1 MTDDWRLVIGGTD
14 FDWRAHLPMCR
25 NFSAGARALTS
36 RKAALNLAKSYD
48 LLAKMADEA
57 LQEYRAGKAESL
69 TNLNFALVIGDEDLP
84 VSGRD

>member
-1 MTDDWRLVIGGTD
+1 VPKFFG
-14 FDWRAHLPMCR
+14 
-25 NFSAGARALTS
+25 SAGALPS

-57 LQEYRAGKAESL
+57 LQEYQAGKAEPL

-84 VSGRD
+84 ISGRD

>member
-1 MTDDWRLVIGGTD
+1 VPKFFG
-14 FDWRAHLPMCR
+14 
-25 NFSAGARALTS
+25 SAGALPS
-36 RKAALNLAKSYD
+36 RKNALNFAKSCD

-57 LQEYRAGKAESL
+57 LQEYQAGKAEPL

>member
-1 MTDDWRLVIGGTD
+1 VPKFFG
-14 FDWRAHLPMCR
+14 
-25 NFSAGARALTS
+25 SAGALPS
-36 RKAALNLAKSYD
+36 RKTALNLAKSYD

-57 LQEYRAGKAESL
+57 LQEYRAGKAEPL

>member
-1 MTDDWRLVIGGTD
+1 MPKFFG
-14 FDWRAHLPMCR
+14 
-25 NFSAGARALTS
+25 SAGALPS

-57 LQEYRAGKAESL
+57 LQEYQAGKAEPL

-84 VSGRD
+84 ISGRD

>member
-1 MTDDWRLVIGGTD
+1 MPKFFG
-14 FDWRAHLPMCR
+14 
-25 NFSAGARALTS
+25 SAGALLS

-57 LQEYRAGKAESL
+57 LQEYQAGKAEPL

-84 VSGRD
+84 ISGRD

>member
-1 MTDDWRLVIGGTD
+1 VPKFFG
-14 FDWRAHLPMCR
+14 
-25 NFSAGARALTS
+25 SAGALPS

-57 LQEYRAGKAESL
+57 LQEYRAEKAEPL
-69 TNLNFALVIGDEDLP
+69 TNLNFALVIGGEDLP

>member
-1 MTDDWRLVIGGTD
+1 VPKFFG
-14 FDWRAHLPMCR
+14 
-25 NFSAGARALTS
+25 SAGALPS
-36 RKAALNLAKSYD
+36 RKAALNLAKSYN

-57 LQEYRAGKAESL
+57 LQEYQAGKAEPL

>member
-1 MTDDWRLVIGGTD
+1 VPKFFG
-14 FDWRAHLPMCR
+14 
-25 NFSAGARALTS
+25 SAGALPS
-36 RKAALNLAKSYD
+36 RKAALNFAKSCD

-57 LQEYRAGKAESL
+57 LQEYQAGKAEPL

>member
-1 MTDDWRLVIGGTD
+1 MPKFFG
-14 FDWRAHLPMCR
+14 
-25 NFSAGARALTS
+25 SAGALPS

-57 LQEYRAGKAESL
+57 LQEYQAGKAKPL

>member
-1 MTDDWRLVIGGTD
+1 VPKFFG
-14 FDWRAHLPMCR
+14 
-25 NFSAGARALTS
+25 SAGELPS

-57 LQEYRAGKAESL
+57 LQEYQAGKAEPL